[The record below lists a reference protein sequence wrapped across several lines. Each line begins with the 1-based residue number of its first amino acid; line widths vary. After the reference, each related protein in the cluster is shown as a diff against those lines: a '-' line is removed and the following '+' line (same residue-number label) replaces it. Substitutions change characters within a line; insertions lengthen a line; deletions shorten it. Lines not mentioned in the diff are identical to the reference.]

1 MSLTATVE
9 PNAEFATESPSVPP
23 LIKMLDRL
31 VCEPASALSS
41 RTAPVPPAPV
51 ILRLLSVVVP
61 VRFCRKMDP
70 PTAFVLVM
78 FVSVELFAF
87 STMSCPPT
95 PEKITLSIV
104 VDVDGVI
111 TMPSPVVF

>member
-1 MSLTATVE
+1 
-9 PNAEFATESPSVPP
+9 
-23 LIKMLDRL
+23 
-31 VCEPASALSS
+31 
-41 RTAPVPPAPV
+41 
-51 ILRLLSVVVP
+51 
-61 VRFCRKMDP
+61 MDP